1 MITRTTE
8 HWGLGFGVEAKDL
21 TNRGHNVWSTT
32 NMEGERVDRCWGTTE
47 YWGLRKLADTWTEE
61 GENGAALHE
70 TLDSLADIYGDD
82 ERVEITDVIAAW
94 KRFAS
99 AVRPMGIYIE
109 VGEWDDGQTDESGI

>member
-21 TNRGHNVWSTT
+21 TNRGRSVWSTT

-47 YWGLRKLADTWTEE
+47 YWGLRKLADTWNEE
-61 GENGAALHE
+61 GENGDALHE
-70 TLDSLADIYGDD
+70 ALDSLAEIYGN
-82 ERVEITDVIAAW
+82 ERVEIADAIAAW

-99 AVRPMGIYIE
+99 LIRPRSIE
-109 VGEWDDGQTDESGI
+109 VTISEWDDGQDDSGI